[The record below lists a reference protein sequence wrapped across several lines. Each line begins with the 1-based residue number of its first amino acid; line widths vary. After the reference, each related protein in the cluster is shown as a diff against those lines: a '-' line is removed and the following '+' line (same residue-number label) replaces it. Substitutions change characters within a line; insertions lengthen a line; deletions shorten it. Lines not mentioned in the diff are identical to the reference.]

1 MGIHDVTNSPGVD
14 QTPDGGEPQ
23 DLHEL
28 LESKR
33 ALEARNDHL
42 FQLYKT
48 AHQFVDHVSH
58 EFRTPLTVIKEFSTV
73 IRDELAGPITDEQ
86 RRYLEI
92 VIGRVDD
99 LIVMVNDMLDISRIE
114 NGGLVIT
121 RGVYRVA
128 DIVDRMRT
136 TLERRA
142 ESSEV
147 DLQFHLPEDLPRVYC
162 DGEKIGRVI
171 VNLVVNAL
179 KFSSPGETVHLRARH
194 EAESSQ
200 VVLDIEDHGPG
211 IAPEHVQMIFDRF
224 SQVHGIRTS
233 QKGFGLG
240 LNIVKE
246 LVQMNF
252 GEVTIES
259 ELNKGSTFSF
269 TIPTTE
275 PRRLME
281 RYLASVGEV
290 RDGLDHV
297 AILEVSVDAAVR
309 AQSNRLDDLQDF
321 LYVQMRRSD
330 LLFRHRPGRWLM
342 VVATHRPQVEPI
354 VQRYAQARIDT
365 NKLRI
370 GSPLPEF
377 EMTCLG
383 KWEIAVQRESFI
395 DSFTTQYQTRKG

>member
-1 MGIHDVTNSPGVD
+1 MGIQDATNPPGVD
-14 QTPDGGEPQ
+14 QTLQGQ
-23 DLHEL
+23 DAPNLDEL

-33 ALEARNDHL
+33 ALEVRNDHL
-42 FQLYKT
+42 FNLYKT

-58 EFRTPLTVIKEFSTV
+58 EFRTPLTVIKEFTAV

-114 NGGLVIT
+114 NGGLVVT
-121 RGVYRVA
+121 RGVYRIS
-128 DIVDRMRT
+128 DIIDRVRT

-147 DLQFHLPEDLPRVYC
+147 ELQFNLPEDLPRVYC
-162 DGEKIGRVI
+162 DGEKIGRVL

-179 KFSSPGETVHLRARH
+179 KFSQTGEVVRVWARH
-194 EAESSQ
+194 EEATSE
-200 VVLDIEDHGPG
+200 VLVGVEAHGQG
-211 IAPEHVQMIFDRF
+211 IAPENVQMIFDRF

-252 GEVTIES
+252 GEVSVES
-259 ELNKGSTFSF
+259 ELQKGSTFSF

-275 PRRLME
+275 PRRLMD
-281 RYLASVGEV
+281 RYLRGVKDV
-290 RDGLDHV
+290 RDGLDF
-297 AILEVSVDAAVR
+297 VSVLEISVDPGVR
-309 AQSNRLDDLQDF
+309 AQSNRLEDLQDF
-321 LYVQMRRSD
+321 LHVQMRRSD
-330 LLFRHRPGRWLM
+330 LLFGHRPGRWLM
-342 VVATHRPQVEPI
+342 VVATHVPQVHPI
-354 VQRYAQARIDT
+354 VDRYAQARSET
-365 NKLRI
+365 NKVRI

-377 EMTCLG
+377 EMSTLG
-383 KWEIAVQRESFI
+383 SWDLTSQRVEFI
-395 DSFTTQYQTRKG
+395 DAFSVEWDSRKS

>member
-1 MGIHDVTNSPGVD
+1 MDTQQLD
-14 QTPDGGEPQ
+14 
-23 DLHEL
+23 EL

-42 FQLYKT
+42 FNLYKT

-58 EFRTPLTVIKEFSTV
+58 EFRTPLTVIKEFTAV

-114 NGGLVIT
+114 NGGLVVT
-121 RGVYRVA
+121 RGVYRVS
-128 DIVDRMRT
+128 DIIERVRT

-142 ESSEV
+142 ESSEIG
-147 DLQFHLPEDLPRVYC
+147 LQFNLPENLPRVYC
-162 DGEKIGRVI
+162 DGEKIGRVL

-179 KFSSPGETVHLRARH
+179 KFSKAGEVVRVWARH
-194 EAESSQ
+194 EEASSE
-200 VVLDIEDHGPG
+200 VLVGVEDHGQG
-211 IAPEHVQMIFDRF
+211 IAPENVQMIVERF
-224 SQVHGIRTS
+224 RQVYGIRTS
-233 QKGFGLG
+233 QTGFGLG

-252 GEVTIES
+252 GEVQVES
-259 ELNKGSTFSF
+259 ELHKGSTFSF

-275 PRRLME
+275 PRRLMD
-281 RYLASVGEV
+281 RYLEGVKDI
-290 RDGLDHV
+290 RDGLDF
-297 AILEVSVDAAVR
+297 VSVLEITVDQAVR
-309 AQSNRLDDLQDF
+309 AQSNRLEDLQDF
-321 LYVQMRRSD
+321 LHVQMRRSD

-342 VVATHRPQVEPI
+342 VVATHRPLIKPI
-354 VQRYAQARIDT
+354 IERYEQARLDT

-370 GSPLPEF
+370 GSPLPEY
-377 EMTCLG
+377 EMSTLG
-383 KWEIAVQRESFI
+383 SWELATDRETFVEAFSVEWE
-395 DSFTTQYQTRKG
+395 SRKR